1 MKLECVGRAEIESET
16 AADVLSWIISSRRD
30 TEAETVLMDG
40 IAAANMVVCQRVI
53 IWNDLIDIEPRCR
66 PSIIGFKVDGIVLRL
81 RKMEGKQGYA

>member
-40 IAAANMVVCQRVI
+40 IAAANMVV
-53 IWNDLIDIEPRCR
+53 WKP
-66 PSIIGFKVDGIVLRL
+66 
-81 RKMEGKQGYA
+81 